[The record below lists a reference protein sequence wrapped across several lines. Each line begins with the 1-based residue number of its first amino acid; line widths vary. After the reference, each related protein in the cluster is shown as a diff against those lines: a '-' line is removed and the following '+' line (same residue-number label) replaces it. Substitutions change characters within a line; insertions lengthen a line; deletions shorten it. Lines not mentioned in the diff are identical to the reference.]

1 MAFEYRIK
9 KGDQP
14 TNQMTGAD
22 LPPGPRNVQAAHEG
36 FFLWTALQQALTM
49 FFQPPVPG
57 FQAYRQHFEA
67 SHQETL
73 KSSYLESSA
82 ILGNVQ
88 TFEFMLQSNH
98 QERIMFLCHFHVLGG
113 QLAAQCSPSS
123 ENWYRHF

>member
-22 LPPGPRNVQAAHEG
+22 LPLGPRNLQAAHEG
-36 FFLWTALQQALTM
+36 FFLRTALQQALTM

-57 FQAYRQHFEA
+57 FQAYRHHFEA

-98 QERIMFLCHFHVLGG
+98 QERIMFLCNFHVLGG